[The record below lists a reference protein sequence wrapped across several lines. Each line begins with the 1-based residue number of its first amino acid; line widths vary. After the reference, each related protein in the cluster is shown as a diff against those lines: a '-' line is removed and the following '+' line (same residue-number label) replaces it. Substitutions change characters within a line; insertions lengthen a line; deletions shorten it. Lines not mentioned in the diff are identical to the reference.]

1 MEVIK
6 ELPEVFEEFA
16 EQRKNSFLAVK
27 QLKDQGIPVVG
38 SYCTYFPQEIAMAM
52 GAATVSLCST
62 SDETIAEAEKD
73 LPKNLCP
80 LIKSSYGFAKTDKCP
95 FFYFSDV
102 VVGET
107 TCDGKKKMYELMSEF
122 KDTFVMELPNSQSE
136 DSLKLWKK
144 EIIRF
149 KEYLEKKFDVE
160 ITEEQIREAV
170 KVNNEARRSLKKLY
184 EVMRHDPAP
193 ISGYDL
199 FKVLYGST
207 FKFDRKQ
214 IPGEVNALVDKIEND
229 ENVIAG
235 FVVKNATDFEY
246 VVNNSDMFDDMTQ
259 RFTYA
264 MQLLSQYNYCK
275 ENNLDM
281 AEIENAFNPVINS
294 ETTVLGKDMMSN
306 YWYCY
311 ALIIIVF
318 MVIILYGVMVATSVT
333 QEKSNRTIEL
343 LVTSA
348 DTNSLFFGKVLAG
361 TSAALLQVGIIF
373 AVILGSYKINRDSW
387 GGLFDK
393 IFNIP
398 SDVLIT
404 FAFFGL
410 GGLLFYVFIYGAM
423 GALVSKT
430 EDINKSAGSVQFVI
444 MIVVIMVIGPILAIK
459 NAGSYEGSFIPAD
472 KLIQCDVCK
481 SSTWKCEFCRDSCIV
496 CYSYCKHNSSWNIRL

>member
-1 MEVIK
+1 MKKFGVIFQYEIMNYIK
-6 ELPEVFEEFA
+6 NKSFMISTIVIAVLAAVILFLPSVFDMSGILGI
-16 EQRKNSFLAVK
+16 N
-27 QLKDQGIPVVG
+27 KDD
-38 SYCTYFPQEIAMAM
+38 TDDTADNTEI
-52 GAATVSLCST
+52 TDVIIIC
-62 SDETIAEAEKD
+62 DEKD
-73 LPKNLCP
+73 IFAGTGIVEGVLNDVKIENV
-80 LIKSSYGFAKTDKCP
+80 SSRD
-95 FFYFSDV
+95 
-102 VVGET
+102 
-107 TCDGKKKMYELMSEF
+107 
-122 KDTFVMELPNSQSE
+122 
-136 DSLKLWKK
+136 
-144 EIIRF
+144 
-149 KEYLEKKFDVE
+149 
-160 ITEEQIREAV
+160 
-170 KVNNEARRSLKKLY
+170 
-184 EVMRHDPAP
+184 
-193 ISGYDL
+193 
-199 FKVLYGST
+199 
-207 FKFDRKQ
+207 
-214 IPGEVNALVDKIEND
+214 ALVDKIEND

-404 FAFFGL
+404 FAFFGF

-444 MIVVIMVIGPILAIK
+444 MIVYFIGLSQLNNVDGILMKVLSFLPISSYSAMFARVALGNVSFAEITVSFVILIVSTIAVGILGSKIYRMGTQLHRASDGRHLSD
-459 NAGSYEGSFIPAD
+459 AGLLGRTLAGASA
-472 KLIQCDVCK
+472 
-481 SSTWKCEFCRDSCIV
+481 SSA
-496 CYSYCKHNSSWNIRL
+496 

>member
-1 MEVIK
+1 MTDNEEV
-6 ELPEVFEEFA
+6 
-16 EQRKNSFLAVK
+16 RSN
-27 QLKDQGIPVVG
+27 IPV
-38 SYCTYFPQEIAMAM
+38 YEIMNYIKNKSFMISTIVIAVL
-52 GAATVSLCST
+52 AAVILFLPSVFDMSGILGINKDDTDDTADNTEITDVIIICDEKDIFAGTGIVEGVLNDVKIETVSSR
-62 SDETIAEAEKD
+62 D
-73 LPKNLCP
+73 
-80 LIKSSYGFAKTDKCP
+80 
-95 FFYFSDV
+95 
-102 VVGET
+102 
-107 TCDGKKKMYELMSEF
+107 
-122 KDTFVMELPNSQSE
+122 
-136 DSLKLWKK
+136 
-144 EIIRF
+144 
-149 KEYLEKKFDVE
+149 
-160 ITEEQIREAV
+160 
-170 KVNNEARRSLKKLY
+170 
-184 EVMRHDPAP
+184 
-193 ISGYDL
+193 
-199 FKVLYGST
+199 
-207 FKFDRKQ
+207 
-214 IPGEVNALVDKIEND
+214 ALVDKIEND

-444 MIVVIMVIGPILAIK
+444 MIVYFIGLSQLNNVDGILMKVLSFLPISSYSAMFARVALGNVSFAEIAVSFVILIVSTIAVGILGSKIYRMGTLRYGNPITLRNAFK
-459 NAGSYEGSFIPAD
+459 N
-472 KLIQCDVCK
+472 L
-481 SSTWKCEFCRDSCIV
+481 
-496 CYSYCKHNSSWNIRL
+496 KHE

>member
-1 MEVIK
+1 MKKFGVIFQYEIMNYIK
-6 ELPEVFEEFA
+6 NKSFMISTIVIAVLAAVILFLPSVFDMSGILGI
-16 EQRKNSFLAVK
+16 N
-27 QLKDQGIPVVG
+27 KDD
-38 SYCTYFPQEIAMAM
+38 TDDTADNTEI
-52 GAATVSLCST
+52 TDVIIIC
-62 SDETIAEAEKD
+62 DEKD
-73 LPKNLCP
+73 IFAGTGIVEGVLNDVKIENV
-80 LIKSSYGFAKTDKCP
+80 SSRD
-95 FFYFSDV
+95 
-102 VVGET
+102 
-107 TCDGKKKMYELMSEF
+107 
-122 KDTFVMELPNSQSE
+122 
-136 DSLKLWKK
+136 
-144 EIIRF
+144 
-149 KEYLEKKFDVE
+149 
-160 ITEEQIREAV
+160 
-170 KVNNEARRSLKKLY
+170 
-184 EVMRHDPAP
+184 
-193 ISGYDL
+193 
-199 FKVLYGST
+199 
-207 FKFDRKQ
+207 
-214 IPGEVNALVDKIEND
+214 ALVDKIEND

-444 MIVVIMVIGPILAIK
+444 MIVYFIGLSQLNNVDGILMKVLSFLPIS
-459 NAGSYEGSFIPAD
+459 SYSAMFARVALGNVSFAEITD
-472 KLIQCDVCK
+472 RK
-481 SSTWKCEFCRDSCIV
+481 SSCRERV
-496 CYSYCKHNSSWNIRL
+496 

>member
-1 MEVIK
+1 MKKFGVIFQYEIMNYIK
-6 ELPEVFEEFA
+6 N
-16 EQRKNSFLAVK
+16 NSFMISTIVIAVLAAVILFLPSVFDMSGILGINKDDTDDTADNTEITDVIIICDEKDIFAGTGIVEGVLNDVK
-27 QLKDQGIPVVG
+27 I
-38 SYCTYFPQEIAMAM
+38 E
-52 GAATVSLCST
+52 TVSSR
-62 SDETIAEAEKD
+62 D
-73 LPKNLCP
+73 
-80 LIKSSYGFAKTDKCP
+80 
-95 FFYFSDV
+95 
-102 VVGET
+102 
-107 TCDGKKKMYELMSEF
+107 
-122 KDTFVMELPNSQSE
+122 
-136 DSLKLWKK
+136 
-144 EIIRF
+144 
-149 KEYLEKKFDVE
+149 
-160 ITEEQIREAV
+160 
-170 KVNNEARRSLKKLY
+170 
-184 EVMRHDPAP
+184 
-193 ISGYDL
+193 
-199 FKVLYGST
+199 
-207 FKFDRKQ
+207 
-214 IPGEVNALVDKIEND
+214 ALVDKIEND

-333 QEKSNRTIEL
+333 QEKSNRTMEL

-404 FAFFGL
+404 FAFFGF

-444 MIVVIMVIGPILAIK
+444 MIVYFIGLSQLNNVDGILMKVLSFLPISSYSAMFARVALGNVSFAEITVSFVILIVSTIAVGILGSKIYRMGTLRYGNPITLRNAFK
-459 NAGSYEGSFIPAD
+459 NLKHEQKEGG
-472 KLIQCDVCK
+472 
-481 SSTWKCEFCRDSCIV
+481 
-496 CYSYCKHNSSWNIRL
+496 

>member
-1 MEVIK
+1 MKKFGVIFQYEIMNYIK
-6 ELPEVFEEFA
+6 NKSFMISTIVIAVLAAVILFLPSVFDMSGILGI
-16 EQRKNSFLAVK
+16 N
-27 QLKDQGIPVVG
+27 KDD
-38 SYCTYFPQEIAMAM
+38 TDDTADNTADNTEI
-52 GAATVSLCST
+52 TDVIIIC
-62 SDETIAEAEKD
+62 DEKD
-73 LPKNLCP
+73 IFAGTGIVEGVLNDVKIENV
-80 LIKSSYGFAKTDKCP
+80 SSRD
-95 FFYFSDV
+95 
-102 VVGET
+102 
-107 TCDGKKKMYELMSEF
+107 
-122 KDTFVMELPNSQSE
+122 
-136 DSLKLWKK
+136 
-144 EIIRF
+144 
-149 KEYLEKKFDVE
+149 
-160 ITEEQIREAV
+160 
-170 KVNNEARRSLKKLY
+170 
-184 EVMRHDPAP
+184 
-193 ISGYDL
+193 
-199 FKVLYGST
+199 
-207 FKFDRKQ
+207 
-214 IPGEVNALVDKIEND
+214 ALVDKIEND

-444 MIVVIMVIGPILAIK
+444 MIVYFIGLSQLNNVDGILMKVLSFLPISSYSAMFARVALGNVSFAEIAVSFAILIVSTIAVGILGSKIYRMGTLRYGNPITLRNAFK
-459 NAGSYEGSFIPAD
+459 N
-472 KLIQCDVCK
+472 L
-481 SSTWKCEFCRDSCIV
+481 
-496 CYSYCKHNSSWNIRL
+496 KHE

>member
-1 MEVIK
+1 MKKFGVIFQYEIMNYIK
-6 ELPEVFEEFA
+6 NKSFMISTIVIAVLAAVILFLPSVFDMSGILGI
-16 EQRKNSFLAVK
+16 N
-27 QLKDQGIPVVG
+27 KDD
-38 SYCTYFPQEIAMAM
+38 TDDTADNTEI
-52 GAATVSLCST
+52 TDVIIIC
-62 SDETIAEAEKD
+62 DEKD
-73 LPKNLCP
+73 IFAGTGIVEGVLNDVKIENV
-80 LIKSSYGFAKTDKCP
+80 SSRD
-95 FFYFSDV
+95 
-102 VVGET
+102 
-107 TCDGKKKMYELMSEF
+107 
-122 KDTFVMELPNSQSE
+122 
-136 DSLKLWKK
+136 
-144 EIIRF
+144 
-149 KEYLEKKFDVE
+149 
-160 ITEEQIREAV
+160 
-170 KVNNEARRSLKKLY
+170 
-184 EVMRHDPAP
+184 
-193 ISGYDL
+193 
-199 FKVLYGST
+199 
-207 FKFDRKQ
+207 
-214 IPGEVNALVDKIEND
+214 ALVDKIEND

-444 MIVVIMVIGPILAIK
+444 MIVYFIGLSQLNNVDGILMKVLSFLPISSYSAMFARVALGNVSFAEIAVSFVILIIQNGNIK
-459 NAGSYEGSFIPAD
+459 IWQSNYI
-472 KLIQCDVCK
+472 K
-481 SSTWKCEFCRDSCIV
+481 KCI
-496 CYSYCKHNSSWNIRL
+496 

>member
-1 MEVIK
+1 MKKFGVIFQYEIMNYIK
-6 ELPEVFEEFA
+6 NKSFMISTIVIAVLAAVILFLPSVFDMSGILGI
-16 EQRKNSFLAVK
+16 N
-27 QLKDQGIPVVG
+27 KDD
-38 SYCTYFPQEIAMAM
+38 TDDTADNTEI
-52 GAATVSLCST
+52 TDVIIIC
-62 SDETIAEAEKD
+62 DEKD
-73 LPKNLCP
+73 IFAGTGIVEGVLNDVKIENV
-80 LIKSSYGFAKTDKCP
+80 SSRD
-95 FFYFSDV
+95 
-102 VVGET
+102 
-107 TCDGKKKMYELMSEF
+107 
-122 KDTFVMELPNSQSE
+122 
-136 DSLKLWKK
+136 
-144 EIIRF
+144 
-149 KEYLEKKFDVE
+149 
-160 ITEEQIREAV
+160 
-170 KVNNEARRSLKKLY
+170 
-184 EVMRHDPAP
+184 
-193 ISGYDL
+193 
-199 FKVLYGST
+199 
-207 FKFDRKQ
+207 
-214 IPGEVNALVDKIEND
+214 ALVDKIEND

-444 MIVVIMVIGPILAIK
+444 MIVYFIGLSQLNNVDGILMKVLSFLPISSYSAMFARVALGNVSFAEIAVSFVILIVSTIAVGILGSKIYRMGTLRLAIQ
-459 NAGSYEGSFIPAD
+459 
-472 KLIQCDVCK
+472 L
-481 SSTWKCEFCRDSCIV
+481 
-496 CYSYCKHNSSWNIRL
+496 H

>member
-122 KDTFVMELPNSQSE
+122 KDTFVMELPNSLSE
-136 DSLKLWKK
+136 NSLKLWKK

-214 IPGEVNALVDKIEND
+214 IPGEVNALVDKIEKEYDEGKMQEKKPRILITGCPIGGATEKVIRAVEDNGGIVVTYENCSGAKSIDKLVD
-229 ENVIAG
+229 ENNPDVYDAIARRYLNIG
-235 FVVKNATDFEY
+235 CSV
-246 VVNNSDMFDDMTQ
+246 MTPNPN
-259 RFTYA
+259 RF
-264 MQLLSQYNYCK
+264 
-275 ENNLDM
+275 
-281 AEIENAFNPVINS
+281 
-294 ETTVLGKDMMSN
+294 
-306 YWYCY
+306 
-311 ALIIIVF
+311 
-318 MVIILYGVMVATSVT
+318 
-333 QEKSNRTIEL
+333 EL
-343 LVTSA
+343 LGRLIDEYQVDGVVEMTLQACHTYNVETLSVRKFVNEEKHIPYINVETDYSQA
-348 DTNSLFFGKVLAG
+348 DIGQLNT
-361 TSAALLQVGIIF
+361 
-373 AVILGSYKINRDSW
+373 R
-387 GGLFDK
+387 
-393 IFNIP
+393 
-398 SDVLIT
+398 IT
-404 FAFFGL
+404 AFIEML
-410 GGLLFYVFIYGAM
+410 
-423 GALVSKT
+423 
-430 EDINKSAGSVQFVI
+430 
-444 MIVVIMVIGPILAIK
+444 
-459 NAGSYEGSFIPAD
+459 
-472 KLIQCDVCK
+472 
-481 SSTWKCEFCRDSCIV
+481 
-496 CYSYCKHNSSWNIRL
+496 

>member
-1 MEVIK
+1 MKKFGVIFQYEIMNYIK
-6 ELPEVFEEFA
+6 NKSFMISTIVIAVLAAVILFLPSVFDMSGILGI
-16 EQRKNSFLAVK
+16 N
-27 QLKDQGIPVVG
+27 KDD
-38 SYCTYFPQEIAMAM
+38 TDDTADNTEI
-52 GAATVSLCST
+52 TDVIIIC
-62 SDETIAEAEKD
+62 DEKD
-73 LPKNLCP
+73 IFAGTGIVEGVLNDVKIENV
-80 LIKSSYGFAKTDKCP
+80 SSRD
-95 FFYFSDV
+95 
-102 VVGET
+102 
-107 TCDGKKKMYELMSEF
+107 
-122 KDTFVMELPNSQSE
+122 
-136 DSLKLWKK
+136 
-144 EIIRF
+144 
-149 KEYLEKKFDVE
+149 
-160 ITEEQIREAV
+160 
-170 KVNNEARRSLKKLY
+170 
-184 EVMRHDPAP
+184 
-193 ISGYDL
+193 
-199 FKVLYGST
+199 
-207 FKFDRKQ
+207 
-214 IPGEVNALVDKIEND
+214 ALVDKIEND

-264 MQLLSQYNYCK
+264 MQLLSQYNYCN

-444 MIVVIMVIGPILAIK
+444 MIVYFIGLFQLNNVDGILMKVLSFLPISSYSAMFARVALGNVSFAEIAVSFVILIVSTIAVGILGSKIYRMGTLRYGNPIKLTHAIK
-459 NAGSYEGSFIPAD
+459 SLRKKED
-472 KLIQCDVCK
+472 
-481 SSTWKCEFCRDSCIV
+481 
-496 CYSYCKHNSSWNIRL
+496 

>member
-1 MEVIK
+1 MKKFGVIFQYEIMNYIK
-6 ELPEVFEEFA
+6 NKSFMISTIVIAVLAAVILFLPSVFDMSGILGI
-16 EQRKNSFLAVK
+16 N
-27 QLKDQGIPVVG
+27 KDD
-38 SYCTYFPQEIAMAM
+38 TDNTADNTEI
-52 GAATVSLCST
+52 TDVIIIC
-62 SDETIAEAEKD
+62 DEKD
-73 LPKNLCP
+73 IFAGTGIVEGVLNDVKIENV
-80 LIKSSYGFAKTDKCP
+80 SSRD
-95 FFYFSDV
+95 
-102 VVGET
+102 
-107 TCDGKKKMYELMSEF
+107 
-122 KDTFVMELPNSQSE
+122 
-136 DSLKLWKK
+136 
-144 EIIRF
+144 
-149 KEYLEKKFDVE
+149 
-160 ITEEQIREAV
+160 
-170 KVNNEARRSLKKLY
+170 
-184 EVMRHDPAP
+184 
-193 ISGYDL
+193 
-199 FKVLYGST
+199 
-207 FKFDRKQ
+207 
-214 IPGEVNALVDKIEND
+214 ALVDKIEND

-444 MIVVIMVIGPILAIK
+444 MIVYFIGLSQLNNVDGILMKVLSFLPISSYSAMFARVALGNVSFAEIAVSFVILIVSTIAVGILGSKIYRMGTLWQSNYIK
-459 NAGSYEGSFIPAD
+459 
-472 KLIQCDVCK
+472 
-481 SSTWKCEFCRDSCIV
+481 KCI
-496 CYSYCKHNSSWNIRL
+496 

>member
-1 MEVIK
+1 MKKFGVIFQYEIMNYIK
-6 ELPEVFEEFA
+6 NKSFMISTIVIAVLAAVILFLPSVFDMSGILGI
-16 EQRKNSFLAVK
+16 N
-27 QLKDQGIPVVG
+27 KDD
-38 SYCTYFPQEIAMAM
+38 TDDTADNTEI
-52 GAATVSLCST
+52 TDVIIIC
-62 SDETIAEAEKD
+62 DEKD
-73 LPKNLCP
+73 IFAGTGIVEGVLNDVKIENV
-80 LIKSSYGFAKTDKCP
+80 SSRD
-95 FFYFSDV
+95 
-102 VVGET
+102 
-107 TCDGKKKMYELMSEF
+107 
-122 KDTFVMELPNSQSE
+122 
-136 DSLKLWKK
+136 
-144 EIIRF
+144 
-149 KEYLEKKFDVE
+149 
-160 ITEEQIREAV
+160 
-170 KVNNEARRSLKKLY
+170 
-184 EVMRHDPAP
+184 
-193 ISGYDL
+193 
-199 FKVLYGST
+199 
-207 FKFDRKQ
+207 
-214 IPGEVNALVDKIEND
+214 ALVDKIEND

-444 MIVVIMVIGPILAIK
+444 MIVYFIGLSQLNNVDGILMKVLSFLPISSYSAMFARVALGNVSFAEIAVSFVILIVSTIAVGIL
-459 NAGSYEGSFIPAD
+459 GSKIY
-472 KLIQCDVCK
+472 
-481 SSTWKCEFCRDSCIV
+481 
-496 CYSYCKHNSSWNIRL
+496 

>member
-1 MEVIK
+1 MKKFGVIFQYEIMNYIK
-6 ELPEVFEEFA
+6 NKSFMISTIVIAVLAAVILFLPSVFDMSGIIGI
-16 EQRKNSFLAVK
+16 N
-27 QLKDQGIPVVG
+27 KDD
-38 SYCTYFPQEIAMAM
+38 TDDTADNTEI
-52 GAATVSLCST
+52 TDVIIIC
-62 SDETIAEAEKD
+62 DEKD
-73 LPKNLCP
+73 IFAGTGIVEGVLNDVKIENV
-80 LIKSSYGFAKTDKCP
+80 SSRD
-95 FFYFSDV
+95 
-102 VVGET
+102 
-107 TCDGKKKMYELMSEF
+107 
-122 KDTFVMELPNSQSE
+122 
-136 DSLKLWKK
+136 
-144 EIIRF
+144 
-149 KEYLEKKFDVE
+149 
-160 ITEEQIREAV
+160 
-170 KVNNEARRSLKKLY
+170 
-184 EVMRHDPAP
+184 
-193 ISGYDL
+193 
-199 FKVLYGST
+199 
-207 FKFDRKQ
+207 
-214 IPGEVNALVDKIEND
+214 ALVDKIEND

-393 IFNIP
+393 IFYIP

-444 MIVVIMVIGPILAIK
+444 MIVYFIGLSQLNNVDGILMKVLSFLPISSYSAMFARVALGNVSFAEIAVSFVILIVSTIAVGILGSKIYRMGTLRYGNPIKLTHAIK
-459 NAGSYEGSFIPAD
+459 SLRKKED
-472 KLIQCDVCK
+472 
-481 SSTWKCEFCRDSCIV
+481 
-496 CYSYCKHNSSWNIRL
+496 

>member
-1 MEVIK
+1 MKKFGVIFQYEIMNYIK
-6 ELPEVFEEFA
+6 NKSFMISTIVIAVLAAVILFLPSVFDMSGILGI
-16 EQRKNSFLAVK
+16 N
-27 QLKDQGIPVVG
+27 KDD
-38 SYCTYFPQEIAMAM
+38 TDDTADNTEI
-52 GAATVSLCST
+52 TDVIIIC
-62 SDETIAEAEKD
+62 DEKD
-73 LPKNLCP
+73 
-80 LIKSSYGFAKTDKCP
+80 IFAGTGIVEGVLN
-95 FFYFSDV
+95 DV
-102 VVGET
+102 
-107 TCDGKKKMYELMSEF
+107 
-122 KDTFVMELPNSQSE
+122 
-136 DSLKLWKK
+136 
-144 EIIRF
+144 
-149 KEYLEKKFDVE
+149 
-160 ITEEQIREAV
+160 
-170 KVNNEARRSLKKLY
+170 
-184 EVMRHDPAP
+184 
-193 ISGYDL
+193 
-199 FKVLYGST
+199 
-207 FKFDRKQ
+207 
-214 IPGEVNALVDKIEND
+214 KIEND

-444 MIVVIMVIGPILAIK
+444 MIVYFIGLSQLNNVDGILMKVLSFLPISSYSAMFARVALGNVSFAEIAVSFVILIVSTIAVGILGSKIYRMGTLRYGNPITLRNAFK
-459 NAGSYEGSFIPAD
+459 N
-472 KLIQCDVCK
+472 L
-481 SSTWKCEFCRDSCIV
+481 
-496 CYSYCKHNSSWNIRL
+496 KHE

>member
-1 MEVIK
+1 MKKFGVIFQYEIMNYIK
-6 ELPEVFEEFA
+6 NKSFMISTIVIAVLAAVILFLPSVFDMSGILGI
-16 EQRKNSFLAVK
+16 N
-27 QLKDQGIPVVG
+27 KDD
-38 SYCTYFPQEIAMAM
+38 TDDTADNTEI
-52 GAATVSLCST
+52 TDVIIIC
-62 SDETIAEAEKD
+62 DEKD
-73 LPKNLCP
+73 IFAGTGIVEGVLNDVKIENV
-80 LIKSSYGFAKTDKCP
+80 SSRD
-95 FFYFSDV
+95 
-102 VVGET
+102 
-107 TCDGKKKMYELMSEF
+107 
-122 KDTFVMELPNSQSE
+122 
-136 DSLKLWKK
+136 
-144 EIIRF
+144 
-149 KEYLEKKFDVE
+149 
-160 ITEEQIREAV
+160 
-170 KVNNEARRSLKKLY
+170 
-184 EVMRHDPAP
+184 
-193 ISGYDL
+193 
-199 FKVLYGST
+199 
-207 FKFDRKQ
+207 
-214 IPGEVNALVDKIEND
+214 ALVDKIEND

-444 MIVVIMVIGPILAIK
+444 MIVYFIGLSQLNNVDGILMKVLSFLPISSYSAMFARVALGNVSFAEIAVSFVI
-459 NAGSYEGSFIPAD
+459 
-472 KLIQCDVCK
+472 LIV
-481 SSTWKCEFCRDSCIV
+481 STIAV
-496 CYSYCKHNSSWNIRL
+496 GYIRL

>member
-1 MEVIK
+1 MKKFGVIFQYEIMNYIK
-6 ELPEVFEEFA
+6 NKSFMISTIVIAVLAAVILFLPSVFDMSGILGINKDDTDDTADNTEITDVIIICDEKDIFA
-16 EQRKNSFLAVK
+16 GTGIVEGVLNDVK
-27 QLKDQGIPVVG
+27 I
-38 SYCTYFPQEIAMAM
+38 E
-52 GAATVSLCST
+52 TVSSR
-62 SDETIAEAEKD
+62 D
-73 LPKNLCP
+73 
-80 LIKSSYGFAKTDKCP
+80 
-95 FFYFSDV
+95 
-102 VVGET
+102 
-107 TCDGKKKMYELMSEF
+107 
-122 KDTFVMELPNSQSE
+122 
-136 DSLKLWKK
+136 
-144 EIIRF
+144 
-149 KEYLEKKFDVE
+149 
-160 ITEEQIREAV
+160 
-170 KVNNEARRSLKKLY
+170 
-184 EVMRHDPAP
+184 
-193 ISGYDL
+193 
-199 FKVLYGST
+199 
-207 FKFDRKQ
+207 
-214 IPGEVNALVDKIEND
+214 ALVDKIEND

-311 ALIIIVF
+311 ALIIPTCKSAADVPASTFPKKRLLVSALVTRSSIVLF
-318 MVIILYGVMVATSVT
+318 DFSCVTEVATIT
-333 QEKSNRTIEL
+333 PYRMITMNTI
-343 LVTSA
+343 
-348 DTNSLFFGKVLAG
+348 
-361 TSAALLQVGIIF
+361 IIS

-404 FAFFGL
+404 FAFFGF

-444 MIVVIMVIGPILAIK
+444 MIVYFIGLSQLNNVDGILMKVLSFLPISSYSAMFARVALGNVSFAEITVSFVILIVSTIAVGILGSKIYRMGTLRYGNPITLRNAFK
-459 NAGSYEGSFIPAD
+459 N
-472 KLIQCDVCK
+472 L
-481 SSTWKCEFCRDSCIV
+481 
-496 CYSYCKHNSSWNIRL
+496 KHE

>member
-1 MEVIK
+1 MKKFGVIFQYEIMNYIK
-6 ELPEVFEEFA
+6 NKSFMISTIVIAVLAAVILFLPSVFDMSGILGI
-16 EQRKNSFLAVK
+16 N
-27 QLKDQGIPVVG
+27 KDD
-38 SYCTYFPQEIAMAM
+38 TDDTADNTEI
-52 GAATVSLCST
+52 TDVIIIC
-62 SDETIAEAEKD
+62 DEKD
-73 LPKNLCP
+73 IFAGTGIVEGVLNDVKIENV
-80 LIKSSYGFAKTDKCP
+80 SSRD
-95 FFYFSDV
+95 
-102 VVGET
+102 
-107 TCDGKKKMYELMSEF
+107 
-122 KDTFVMELPNSQSE
+122 
-136 DSLKLWKK
+136 
-144 EIIRF
+144 
-149 KEYLEKKFDVE
+149 
-160 ITEEQIREAV
+160 
-170 KVNNEARRSLKKLY
+170 
-184 EVMRHDPAP
+184 
-193 ISGYDL
+193 
-199 FKVLYGST
+199 
-207 FKFDRKQ
+207 
-214 IPGEVNALVDKIEND
+214 ALVDKIEND

-444 MIVVIMVIGPILAIK
+444 MIVYFIGLSQLNNVDGILMKVLSFLPISSYSAMFARVALGNVSFAEIAVSFVILIVSTIAVGILGSKIYRMGTLRYGNPITLRNAFRPIGQ
-459 NAGSYEGSFIPAD
+459 NV
-472 KLIQCDVCK
+472 LIETAF
-481 SSTWKCEFCRDSCIV
+481 SP
-496 CYSYCKHNSSWNIRL
+496 

>member
-1 MEVIK
+1 MKKFGVIFQYEIMNYIK
-6 ELPEVFEEFA
+6 NKSFMISTIVIAVLAAVILFLPSVFDMSGILGI
-16 EQRKNSFLAVK
+16 N
-27 QLKDQGIPVVG
+27 KDD
-38 SYCTYFPQEIAMAM
+38 TDDTADNTEI
-52 GAATVSLCST
+52 TDVIIIC
-62 SDETIAEAEKD
+62 DEKD
-73 LPKNLCP
+73 IFAGTGIVEGVLNDVKIENV
-80 LIKSSYGFAKTDKCP
+80 SSRD
-95 FFYFSDV
+95 
-102 VVGET
+102 
-107 TCDGKKKMYELMSEF
+107 
-122 KDTFVMELPNSQSE
+122 
-136 DSLKLWKK
+136 
-144 EIIRF
+144 
-149 KEYLEKKFDVE
+149 
-160 ITEEQIREAV
+160 
-170 KVNNEARRSLKKLY
+170 
-184 EVMRHDPAP
+184 
-193 ISGYDL
+193 
-199 FKVLYGST
+199 
-207 FKFDRKQ
+207 
-214 IPGEVNALVDKIEND
+214 ALVDKIEND

-281 AEIENAFNPVINS
+281 AEIENAFNPV
-294 ETTVLGKDMMSN
+294 
-306 YWYCY
+306 
-311 ALIIIVF
+311 IIIVF

-444 MIVVIMVIGPILAIK
+444 MIVYFIGLSQLNNVDGILMKVLSFLPISSYSAMFARVALGNVSFAEIAVSFVILIVSTIAVGILGSKIYRMGTLRYGNPITLRNAFK
-459 NAGSYEGSFIPAD
+459 N
-472 KLIQCDVCK
+472 L
-481 SSTWKCEFCRDSCIV
+481 
-496 CYSYCKHNSSWNIRL
+496 KHE

>member
-1 MEVIK
+1 MKKFGVIFQYEIMNYIK
-6 ELPEVFEEFA
+6 NKSFMISTIVIAVLAAVILFLPSVFDM
-16 EQRKNSFLAVK
+16 S
-27 QLKDQGIPVVG
+27 GILG
-38 SYCTYFPQEIAMAM
+38 INKYDTDDTADNTEI
-52 GAATVSLCST
+52 TDVIIIC
-62 SDETIAEAEKD
+62 DEKD
-73 LPKNLCP
+73 IFAGTGIVEGVLNDVKIENV
-80 LIKSSYGFAKTDKCP
+80 SSRD
-95 FFYFSDV
+95 
-102 VVGET
+102 
-107 TCDGKKKMYELMSEF
+107 
-122 KDTFVMELPNSQSE
+122 
-136 DSLKLWKK
+136 
-144 EIIRF
+144 
-149 KEYLEKKFDVE
+149 
-160 ITEEQIREAV
+160 
-170 KVNNEARRSLKKLY
+170 
-184 EVMRHDPAP
+184 
-193 ISGYDL
+193 
-199 FKVLYGST
+199 
-207 FKFDRKQ
+207 
-214 IPGEVNALVDKIEND
+214 ALVDKIEND

-264 MQLLSQYNYCK
+264 MQLLSQYNYCN

-318 MVIILYGVMVATSVT
+318 MVIILYGVMVATS
-333 QEKSNRTIEL
+333 
-343 LVTSA
+343 VTSA

-444 MIVVIMVIGPILAIK
+444 MIVYFIGLFQLNNVDGILMKVLSFLPISSYSAMFARVALGNVSFAEIAVSFVILIVSTIAVGILGSKIYRMGTLRYGNPITLRNAFK
-459 NAGSYEGSFIPAD
+459 N
-472 KLIQCDVCK
+472 L
-481 SSTWKCEFCRDSCIV
+481 
-496 CYSYCKHNSSWNIRL
+496 KHE

>member
-1 MEVIK
+1 MKKFGVIFQYEIMNYIK
-6 ELPEVFEEFA
+6 NKSFMISTIVIAVLAAVILFLPSVFDMSGILGI
-16 EQRKNSFLAVK
+16 N
-27 QLKDQGIPVVG
+27 KDD
-38 SYCTYFPQEIAMAM
+38 TDDTADNTEI
-52 GAATVSLCST
+52 TDVIIIC
-62 SDETIAEAEKD
+62 DEKD
-73 LPKNLCP
+73 IFAGTGIVEGVLNDVKIENV
-80 LIKSSYGFAKTDKCP
+80 SSRD
-95 FFYFSDV
+95 
-102 VVGET
+102 
-107 TCDGKKKMYELMSEF
+107 
-122 KDTFVMELPNSQSE
+122 
-136 DSLKLWKK
+136 
-144 EIIRF
+144 
-149 KEYLEKKFDVE
+149 
-160 ITEEQIREAV
+160 
-170 KVNNEARRSLKKLY
+170 
-184 EVMRHDPAP
+184 
-193 ISGYDL
+193 
-199 FKVLYGST
+199 
-207 FKFDRKQ
+207 
-214 IPGEVNALVDKIEND
+214 ALVDKIEND

-333 QEKSNRTIEL
+333 
-343 LVTSA
+343 SA

-444 MIVVIMVIGPILAIK
+444 MIVYFIGLSQLNNVDGILMKVLSFLPISSYSAMFARVALGNVSFAEIAVSFVILIVSTIAVGILGSKIYRMGTLRYGNPITLRNAFK
-459 NAGSYEGSFIPAD
+459 N
-472 KLIQCDVCK
+472 L
-481 SSTWKCEFCRDSCIV
+481 
-496 CYSYCKHNSSWNIRL
+496 KHE

>member
-1 MEVIK
+1 MKKFGVIFQYEIMNYIK
-6 ELPEVFEEFA
+6 NKSFMISTIVIAVLAAVILFLPSVFDMSGILGI
-16 EQRKNSFLAVK
+16 N
-27 QLKDQGIPVVG
+27 KDD
-38 SYCTYFPQEIAMAM
+38 TDDTADNTEI
-52 GAATVSLCST
+52 TDVIIIC
-62 SDETIAEAEKD
+62 DEKD
-73 LPKNLCP
+73 
-80 LIKSSYGFAKTDKCP
+80 IFAGTGIVEGVLN
-95 FFYFSDV
+95 DV
-102 VVGET
+102 
-107 TCDGKKKMYELMSEF
+107 
-122 KDTFVMELPNSQSE
+122 
-136 DSLKLWKK
+136 
-144 EIIRF
+144 
-149 KEYLEKKFDVE
+149 
-160 ITEEQIREAV
+160 
-170 KVNNEARRSLKKLY
+170 
-184 EVMRHDPAP
+184 
-193 ISGYDL
+193 
-199 FKVLYGST
+199 
-207 FKFDRKQ
+207 
-214 IPGEVNALVDKIEND
+214 KIEND

-348 DTNSLFFGKVLAG
+348 DTSSLFFGKVLAG

-444 MIVVIMVIGPILAIK
+444 MIVYFIGLSQLNNVDGILMKVLSFLPISSYSAMFARVALGNVSFAEIAVSFVILIVSTIAVGILGSKIYRMGTLRYGNPITLRNAFK
-459 NAGSYEGSFIPAD
+459 N
-472 KLIQCDVCK
+472 L
-481 SSTWKCEFCRDSCIV
+481 
-496 CYSYCKHNSSWNIRL
+496 KHE

>member
-1 MEVIK
+1 MKKFGVIFQYEIMNYIK
-6 ELPEVFEEFA
+6 NKSFMISTIVIAVLAAVILFLPSVFDMSGILGI
-16 EQRKNSFLAVK
+16 N
-27 QLKDQGIPVVG
+27 KDDTDDTVDN
-38 SYCTYFPQEIAMAM
+38 TEI
-52 GAATVSLCST
+52 TDVIIIC
-62 SDETIAEAEKD
+62 DEKD
-73 LPKNLCP
+73 IFAGTGIVEGVLNDVKIENV
-80 LIKSSYGFAKTDKCP
+80 SSRD
-95 FFYFSDV
+95 
-102 VVGET
+102 
-107 TCDGKKKMYELMSEF
+107 
-122 KDTFVMELPNSQSE
+122 
-136 DSLKLWKK
+136 
-144 EIIRF
+144 
-149 KEYLEKKFDVE
+149 
-160 ITEEQIREAV
+160 
-170 KVNNEARRSLKKLY
+170 
-184 EVMRHDPAP
+184 
-193 ISGYDL
+193 
-199 FKVLYGST
+199 
-207 FKFDRKQ
+207 
-214 IPGEVNALVDKIEND
+214 ALVDKIEND

-444 MIVVIMVIGPILAIK
+444 MIVYFIGLSQLNNVDGILMKVLSFLPISSYSAMFARVALGNVSFAEIVVSFVILIVSTIAVGILGSKIYRMGTLRYGNPITLRNAFK
-459 NAGSYEGSFIPAD
+459 N
-472 KLIQCDVCK
+472 L
-481 SSTWKCEFCRDSCIV
+481 
-496 CYSYCKHNSSWNIRL
+496 KHE

>member
-1 MEVIK
+1 MKKFGVIFQYEIMNYIK
-6 ELPEVFEEFA
+6 NKSFMISTIVIAVLAAVILFLPSVFDMSGILGINKDDTDDTADNTEITDVIIICDEKDIFA
-16 EQRKNSFLAVK
+16 GTGIVEGVLNDVK
-27 QLKDQGIPVVG
+27 I
-38 SYCTYFPQEIAMAM
+38 E
-52 GAATVSLCST
+52 TVSSR
-62 SDETIAEAEKD
+62 D
-73 LPKNLCP
+73 
-80 LIKSSYGFAKTDKCP
+80 
-95 FFYFSDV
+95 
-102 VVGET
+102 
-107 TCDGKKKMYELMSEF
+107 
-122 KDTFVMELPNSQSE
+122 
-136 DSLKLWKK
+136 
-144 EIIRF
+144 
-149 KEYLEKKFDVE
+149 
-160 ITEEQIREAV
+160 
-170 KVNNEARRSLKKLY
+170 
-184 EVMRHDPAP
+184 
-193 ISGYDL
+193 
-199 FKVLYGST
+199 
-207 FKFDRKQ
+207 
-214 IPGEVNALVDKIEND
+214 ALVDKIEND

-444 MIVVIMVIGPILAIK
+444 MIVYFIGLSQLNNVDGILMKVLSFLPISSYSAMFARVALGNVSFAEIAVSFVILIVSTIAVGIL
-459 NAGSYEGSFIPAD
+459 GSKIY
-472 KLIQCDVCK
+472 
-481 SSTWKCEFCRDSCIV
+481 RM
-496 CYSYCKHNSSWNIRL
+496 

>member
-1 MEVIK
+1 MNQLIHNPYSTNHRLFTLICNHTILISISAVFAYLIDNVYAACDCSESCVFSVKTCLGINKDDTDDTADNTEITDVIIICDEK
-6 ELPEVFEEFA
+6 DIFA
-16 EQRKNSFLAVK
+16 GTGIVEGVLNDVK
-27 QLKDQGIPVVG
+27 I
-38 SYCTYFPQEIAMAM
+38 E
-52 GAATVSLCST
+52 TVSSR
-62 SDETIAEAEKD
+62 D
-73 LPKNLCP
+73 
-80 LIKSSYGFAKTDKCP
+80 
-95 FFYFSDV
+95 
-102 VVGET
+102 
-107 TCDGKKKMYELMSEF
+107 
-122 KDTFVMELPNSQSE
+122 
-136 DSLKLWKK
+136 
-144 EIIRF
+144 
-149 KEYLEKKFDVE
+149 
-160 ITEEQIREAV
+160 
-170 KVNNEARRSLKKLY
+170 
-184 EVMRHDPAP
+184 
-193 ISGYDL
+193 
-199 FKVLYGST
+199 
-207 FKFDRKQ
+207 
-214 IPGEVNALVDKIEND
+214 ALVDKIEND

-333 QEKSNRTIEL
+333 QEKSNRTMEL

-404 FAFFGL
+404 FAFFGF

-444 MIVVIMVIGPILAIK
+444 MIVYFIGLSQLNNVDGILMKVLSFLPISSYSAMFARVALGNVSFAEITVSFVILIVSTIAVGILGSKIYRMGTLRYGNPITLRNAFK
-459 NAGSYEGSFIPAD
+459 N
-472 KLIQCDVCK
+472 L
-481 SSTWKCEFCRDSCIV
+481 
-496 CYSYCKHNSSWNIRL
+496 KHE

>member
-1 MEVIK
+1 
-6 ELPEVFEEFA
+6 
-16 EQRKNSFLAVK
+16 
-27 QLKDQGIPVVG
+27 
-38 SYCTYFPQEIAMAM
+38 
-52 GAATVSLCST
+52 
-62 SDETIAEAEKD
+62 
-73 LPKNLCP
+73 
-80 LIKSSYGFAKTDKCP
+80 
-95 FFYFSDV
+95 
-102 VVGET
+102 
-107 TCDGKKKMYELMSEF
+107 
-122 KDTFVMELPNSQSE
+122 
-136 DSLKLWKK
+136 
-144 EIIRF
+144 
-149 KEYLEKKFDVE
+149 
-160 ITEEQIREAV
+160 
-170 KVNNEARRSLKKLY
+170 
-184 EVMRHDPAP
+184 
-193 ISGYDL
+193 
-199 FKVLYGST
+199 
-207 FKFDRKQ
+207 
-214 IPGEVNALVDKIEND
+214 
-229 ENVIAG
+229 
-235 FVVKNATDFEY
+235 
-246 VVNNSDMFDDMTQ
+246 
-259 RFTYA
+259 
-264 MQLLSQYNYCK
+264 
-275 ENNLDM
+275 M

-444 MIVVIMVIGPILAIK
+444 MIVYFIGLSQLNNVDGILMKVLSFLPIS
-459 NAGSYEGSFIPAD
+459 SYSAMFA
-472 KLIQCDVCK
+472 
-481 SSTWKCEFCRDSCIV
+481 
-496 CYSYCKHNSSWNIRL
+496 